1 MFGPDFETIRM
12 TNALLVGGVIG
23 IYGGVYILAKGL
35 ESIKDEIV
43 ELRHQVNKS

>member
-1 MFGPDFETIRM
+1 MFGTDFEIIRM
-12 TNALLVGGVIG
+12 INGLLVMGVIG
-23 IYGGVYILAKGL
+23 IYGGVYILAKGI